1 MKPLRI
7 LVVED
12 NAVIGMLLARMLTC
26 MGHEVC
32 AVETSEDDAV
42 AAAIRLSPDM
52 MIVDVVLGNGSG
64 IAAVEQVRRTRP
76 VPHIFMSGG
85 PVRPAGVGG
94 VVLQKPFGE
103 AELALAIAHAA
114 GASAAA

>member
-26 MGHEVC
+26 MGHDVC
-32 AVETSEDDAV
+32 AVETSADDAV
-42 AAAIRLSPDM
+42 EAAMRCSPDL
-52 MIVDVVLGNGSG
+52 MIVDVILGHGSG
-64 IAAVEQVRRTRP
+64 IMAVEQVLRTRHI
-76 VPHIFMSGG
+76 PHIFMSGA
-85 PVRPAGVGG
+85 PAQPGSLGG
-94 VVLQKPFGE
+94 VVLQKPFDE
-103 AELALAIAHAA
+103 AELARAVARAV